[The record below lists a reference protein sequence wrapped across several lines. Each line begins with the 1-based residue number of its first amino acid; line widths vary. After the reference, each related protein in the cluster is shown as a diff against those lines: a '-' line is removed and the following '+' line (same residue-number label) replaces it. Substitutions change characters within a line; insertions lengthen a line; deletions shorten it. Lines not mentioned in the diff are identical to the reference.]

1 MYLPLGYEKPL
12 AGARGLWVRR
22 RLFLW
27 IPEVAQ
33 HRLYFGRFR
42 LSWDHPEVAVLI
54 SLQLGVIGL
63 ILGVLGFILGIID
76 CPKVK

>member
-1 MYLPLGYEKPL
+1 MKSPLQGQGAFGSGGGFFSGFQKLHSIGYIL
-12 AGARGLWVRR
+12 VDIL
-22 RLFLW
+22 
-27 IPEVAQ
+27 
-33 HRLYFGRFR
+33 R